1 MSSRET
7 PSNYKGATIHMTGI
21 KGTGMAALAEILHRA
36 GAHVTGSDV
45 EERFF
50 TDDLLEAIGITPL
63 IGFDG
68 AHVPPDAS
76 LLVYS
81 AAYSDDNPERREARK
96 RGIPQRSYTEM
107 LGDISR
113 TRTAVAVSGV
123 HGKTTTT
130 AMLGVMVDA
139 SAVPATVVVGS
150 GVPGFGG
157 SATLVKGEDVLIAE
171 TCEYRRHFLDYD
183 PDILLVT
190 SVEEDHLDYYRDF
203 EDVIS
208 GFVEFGSK
216 LPAGGT
222 LVYCHDDPGAT
233 TVAAML
239 RETRPDL
246 TIVPYGFTCQGIG
259 SISGYRSSP
268 GMQRFHLAVPAGRG
282 TEAETPGTGFREIST
297 EWELRVPGRHSV
309 LNAAGAIL
317 VLALLTGEVGNDEPA
332 AWRRGLSGFTGTRR
346 RSEVIRDTGGILV
359 LDDYAHHPTAIRTT
373 LEGYRQFWPG
383 RRLVVDFMSHTYTR
397 TAALLD
403 QFQRAFESADVVFLN
418 DIYASARERYDGGIT
433 GETFAAAVAACH
445 PDVRYVPD
453 FDMATSEIIAELRP
467 GDIFVTM
474 GAGDNFRIAH
484 AVANH
489 LSRSE

>member
-1 MSSRET
+1 MSATEQIST
-7 PSNYKGATIHMTGI
+7 FQGASIHMTGI
-21 KGTGMAALAEILHRA
+21 KGTGMTALAEILHRS
-36 GAHVTGSDV
+36 GARVTGSDV

-50 TDDLLEAIGITPL
+50 TDDLLAAIGITPR

-68 AHVPPDAS
+68 NHIPSDTS

-81 AAYSDDNPERREARK
+81 AAYSDENPERVEARK

-113 TRTAVAVSGV
+113 SRRAVAVSGV

-130 AMLGVMVDA
+130 AMIGMMVDA
-139 SAVPATVVVGS
+139 SDIAATVVVGS

-157 SATLVKGEDVLIAE
+157 SATLVKGDDVLIAE

-190 SVEEDHLDYYRDF
+190 SVEEDHLDYYRDL
-203 EDVIS
+203 EDVLS
-208 GFVEFGSK
+208 GFVEFGTK
-216 LPAGGT
+216 LPEGGG

-233 TVAAML
+233 EVARRLVGM
-239 RETRPDL
+239 RPDI
-246 TIVPYGFTCQGIG
+246 TVIPYGFSCDGIG
-259 SISGYRSSP
+259 RITDHRVASGI
-268 GMQRFHLAVPAGRG
+268 QRFTLTVPHA
-282 TEAETPGTGFREIST
+282 T
-297 EWELRVPGRHSV
+297 EWELRIPGRHSV
-309 LNAAGAIL
+309 LNAAGAVL
-317 VLALLTGEVGNDEPA
+317 VLSLLTGMSGESEYA

-346 RSEVIRDTGGILV
+346 RSEQIADSGGILV
-359 LDDYAHHPTAIRTT
+359 LDDYAHHPTAIRST

-383 RRLVVDFMSHTYTR
+383 RRIIVDFMSHTYTR

-403 QFQRAFESADVVFLN
+403 QFRTAFAAADVVFLN

-433 GETFAAAVAACH
+433 GATFADAVAMNHA
-445 PDVRYVPD
+445 DVRYVPD
-453 FDMATSEIIAELRP
+453 FAEAVDRIVAELRR
-467 GDIFVTM
+467 GDIFITM

-484 AVANH
+484 AVAEQ
-489 LSRSE
+489 LTRSNV